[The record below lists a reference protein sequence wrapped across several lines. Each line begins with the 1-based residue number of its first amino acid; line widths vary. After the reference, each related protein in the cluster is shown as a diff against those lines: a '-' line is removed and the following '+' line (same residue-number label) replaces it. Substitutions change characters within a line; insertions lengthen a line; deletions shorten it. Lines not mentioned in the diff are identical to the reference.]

1 MSISR
6 LIGLRLE
13 ACRFSKGSYT
23 FEFSGMKNEEFHYFS
38 VSTSNCFSAHISK
51 KVDAL
56 ENISLGLWKFLE
68 CELTGVREMSQS
80 CEVIF
85 EFGDAGEFVVWADS
99 SPIDNLLIV
108 KDRETGEWF
117 TVL

>member
-23 FEFSGMKNEEFHYFS
+23 FEFAGIKNEEFHYFF
-38 VSTSNCFSAHISK
+38 VSTSNCFSAHIAK

-56 ENISLGLWKFLE
+56 ENISLDLWKFLE
-68 CELTGVREMSQS
+68 CELTGIRELSES
-80 CEVIF
+80 PEVIF
-85 EFGDAGEFVVWADS
+85 EFGDAGKFVVWADS
-99 SPIDNLLIV
+99 PPTDNLLIV
-108 KDRETGEWF
+108 KDRESGEWF